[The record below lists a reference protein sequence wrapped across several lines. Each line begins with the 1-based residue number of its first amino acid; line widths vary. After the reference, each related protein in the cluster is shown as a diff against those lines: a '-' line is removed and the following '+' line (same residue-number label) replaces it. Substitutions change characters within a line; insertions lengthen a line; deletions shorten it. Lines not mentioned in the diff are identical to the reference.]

1 MNPYLKASLE
11 SIDFQRDEVLLNEL
25 ALHIATLQN
34 ASNDAEK
41 LDVLK
46 AMSATT
52 FDKTGM
58 LINFHLLKEREP
70 NAFIIVSDSNSANPM
85 NPSVIKER
93 LSRRKGPVSEQE
105 FFEGRVDLKT
115 GRVSGIY
122 SKIPFDVFFSHAFLL
137 KTPKGSYFDTKETAS
152 VLIHELGHAQGYLY
166 YLGQTVISNI
176 SVAEVAKKINEGADE
191 TTVRQVLKVVEQK
204 TGYKIKDLNVTGN
217 SNDAI
222 LIQQVIMAQM
232 VEKIRSDL
240 GTRYYDA
247 RAFEYMADRFAARH
261 GGAAYIV
268 TALDR
273 MYREFGFKPSE
284 YRSYLAQFASSLAFV
299 GQATL
304 YAAYTSAMAGA
315 LTLTGVAVATGILIG
330 GISLAA
336 IVVTTLV
343 TLMIGGE
350 VYDDIPNRFLTMRR
364 ELIASS
370 KDENLTNPQ
379 RQAIIGQ
386 IEMID
391 EVMKGVRENKF
402 GPNFI
407 GRYLA
412 GVFTG
417 QAAQLK
423 FMRQLEELSNNR
435 FFELHNQLQAKA

>member
-1 MNPYLKASLE
+1 MNPYLKAALE
-11 SIDFQRDEVLLNEL
+11 SIDFQRDEALLNEL
-25 ALHIATLQN
+25 AMHIATLQS

-41 LDVLK
+41 LEVLK
-46 AMSATT
+46 AMSATA

-58 LINFHLLKEREP
+58 TINFHLLKERAP

-85 NPSVIKER
+85 NPAVVKER

-122 SKIPFDVFFSHAFLL
+122 SKIPFDVFFSHAFIL

-166 YLGQTVISNI
+166 YLGQAVISNI
-176 SVAEVAKKINEGADE
+176 AVAECAKKINDGVDE

-204 TGYKIKDLNVTGN
+204 TGYKLKDLHVTGN

-273 MYREFGFKPSE
+273 MYREFGWKPSE
-284 YRSYLAQFASSLAFV
+284 YHSYLAQFTSSLAWV
-299 GQATL
+299 GQVVL
-304 YAAYTSAMAGA
+304 YTSFTAAAVGA
-315 LTLTGVAVATGILIG
+315 VTLTGVAIATAAVVG
-330 GISLAA
+330 GISLAGIA
-336 IVVTTLV
+336 ITTLV
-343 TLMIGGE
+343 TLMMGGDI
-350 VYDDIPNRFLTMRR
+350 YDDIPNRFLTMRR

-391 EVMKGVRENKF
+391 EVMKDIRENKF
-402 GPNFI
+402 GPNFV

-423 FMRQLEELSNNR
+423 FMRQLEELANNR
-435 FFELHNQLQAKA
+435 LFELHNQLQAKA

>member
-1 MNPYLKASLE
+1 MNPYLKTSLE
-11 SIDFQRDEVLLNEL
+11 SIDFQRDEALLKEL
-25 ALHIATLQN
+25 ALHIATLQS

-58 LINFHLLKEREP
+58 TINFHLLKERSP
-70 NAFIIVSDSNSANPM
+70 NAFIVVADSNSANPM
-85 NPSVIKER
+85 RPDQVKER

-137 KTPKGSYFDTKETAS
+137 KTPKGSYFDTRETAA

-166 YLGQTVISNI
+166 YLGQNVISNI

-191 TTVRQVLKVVEQK
+191 TTVRQILKVVEQK

-222 LIQQVIMAQM
+222 MIQQVIMAQM

-261 GGAAYIV
+261 GGAADIV

-273 MYREFGFKPSE
+273 MYREFGFKPIE
-284 YRSYLAQFASSLAFV
+284 YRSYLGQFALSLAYHSHNLLMGIMGGMTFGTGAAVLV
-299 GQATL
+299 GAGLVIGASTL
-304 YAAYTSAMAGA
+304 GMMVL
-315 LTLTGVAVATGILIG
+315 LT
-330 GISLAA
+330 
-336 IVVTTLV
+336 VTTML
-343 TLMIGGE
+343 IGGE

-364 ELIASS
+364 ELIASTKEEALS
-370 KDENLTNPQ
+370 REQ
-379 RQAIIGQ
+379 RQLLVEQ
-386 IEMID
+386 IARID
-391 EVMKGVRENKF
+391 EVMQNVRENKF
-402 GPNFI
+402 GPLRISAF
-407 GRYLA
+407 LA

>member
-1 MNPYLKASLE
+1 MNPCLKAALE
-11 SIDFQRDEVLLNEL
+11 SIDFQRDEALLNEL
-25 ALHIATLQN
+25 AMHIATLQG

-46 AMSATT
+46 AMSATA

-58 LINFHLLKEREP
+58 TVNFHLLKERDP

-85 NPSVIKER
+85 NPAVVKER

-115 GRVSGIY
+115 GKVSGIY

-137 KTPKGSYFDTKETAS
+137 KTPKGNYFDTKETAA
-152 VLIHELGHAQGYLY
+152 VLTHELGHGQGYLY
-166 YLGQTVISNI
+166 YLGQSVISNI
-176 SVAEVAKKINEGADE
+176 AVAECAKKINDGVDE
-191 TTVRQVLKVVEQK
+191 TTVRQVIKVVEQK
-204 TGYKIKDLNVTGN
+204 TGYKLKDLDVTGN

-222 LIQQVIMAQM
+222 LIQQIIMAQM

-268 TALDR
+268 KALDR
-273 MYREFGFKPSE
+273 MYREFGFKPIE
-284 YRSYLAQFASSLAFV
+284 YRTYLGQFAMSLVYHAQTILTGAIFGAGMGTAGAVAV
-299 GQATL
+299 GI
-304 YAAYTSAMAGA
+304 AGA
-315 LTLTGVAVATGILIG
+315 LAFTTVASIG
-330 GISLAA
+330 M
-336 IVVTTLV
+336 VTIV
-343 TLMIGGE
+343 TLLMGGDI
-350 VYDDIPNRFLTMRR
+350 YDDIPNRFLTMRR

-370 KDENLTNPQ
+370 KEPALTVAQ
-379 RQAIIGQ
+379 RTQLVEQ
-386 IEMID
+386 IAMID
-391 EVMKGVRENKF
+391 DVMKDIRENKF
-402 GPNFI
+402 GALSIAQF
-407 GRYLA
+407 LA

-423 FMRQLEELSNNR
+423 FMRQLEELTNNR